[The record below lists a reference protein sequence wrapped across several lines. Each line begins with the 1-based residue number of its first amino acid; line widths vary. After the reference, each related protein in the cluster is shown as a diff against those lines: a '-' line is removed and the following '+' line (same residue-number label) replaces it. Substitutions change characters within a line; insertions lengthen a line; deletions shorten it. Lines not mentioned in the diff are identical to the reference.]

1 MTQPKSSKDT
11 SVTLSATEQ
20 STRPAIW
27 STTNVSAMLIL
38 IFSSLWLA
46 WWFLQRADSVY
57 VNDARV
63 ASHMISISS
72 RIPGRII
79 DISVLEGQTI
89 QAGQILATIDDRE
102 IQLRIKAIAANLATL
117 QAEFGRQQNQLILTE
132 RQVESEID
140 AQKYHLA
147 ATKAALAEAAALV
160 EQAQHDLNRANSLR
174 LDKLIADET
183 WEQRDLGLLTTN
195 QLYLRR
201 QAEVDAASAQ
211 VVKAEAARAEL
222 QVIESELLIITSRQN
237 QLAVEKQQLLTSL
250 EDHSVASPIQGVI
263 DETFVNPGEY
273 VYPGQRIIMLH
284 DPLDVWIKANVKETE
299 IRYLQVDSPV
309 QILVDAWPDESFHG
323 RVARIGQSATSQ
335 FALLPSPNPS
345 GNFTKITQ
353 RLEVK
358 ITIDDPRGLLKPGM
372 MVELKIRAN

>member
-11 SVTLSATEQ
+11 SVALSATEQ

-27 STTNVSAMLIL
+27 STTNISAMLIL

-174 LDKLIADET
+174 LDKLIADEI

>member
-1 MTQPKSSKDT
+1 
-11 SVTLSATEQ
+11 
-20 STRPAIW
+20 
-27 STTNVSAMLIL
+27 MLIL

>member
-11 SVTLSATEQ
+11 SVALSATEQ

-372 MVELKIRAN
+372 MVELKIRTN

>member
-11 SVTLSATEQ
+11 SVALSATEQ

>member
-160 EQAQHDLNRANSLR
+160 EQAQHDLSRANSLR

>member
-174 LDKLIADET
+174 LDKLIADEI

-222 QVIESELLIITSRQN
+222 QVIESELMIITSRQN

>member
-11 SVTLSATEQ
+11 SVALSATEQ

-27 STTNVSAMLIL
+27 STTNISAMLIL

-63 ASHMISISS
+63 ASHMTSISS

-174 LDKLIADET
+174 LDKLIADEI

>member
-27 STTNVSAMLIL
+27 STTNISAMLIL

-63 ASHMISISS
+63 ASHMISISG

-372 MVELKIRAN
+372 MVELKIRTN

>member
-11 SVTLSATEQ
+11 SVALSATEQ

-174 LDKLIADET
+174 LDKLIADEI
-183 WEQRDLGLLTTN
+183 WEQRVLGLLTTN

-222 QVIESELLIITSRQN
+222 QVIESELMIITSRQN

>member
-27 STTNVSAMLIL
+27 STTNISAMLIL

-372 MVELKIRAN
+372 MVELKIRTN

>member
-117 QAEFGRQQNQLILTE
+117 QAEFGRQQNQLIL
-132 RQVESEID
+132 I
-140 AQKYHLA
+140 
-147 ATKAALAEAAALV
+147 
-160 EQAQHDLNRANSLR
+160 
-174 LDKLIADET
+174 
-183 WEQRDLGLLTTN
+183 
-195 QLYLRR
+195 
-201 QAEVDAASAQ
+201 
-211 VVKAEAARAEL
+211 
-222 QVIESELLIITSRQN
+222 
-237 QLAVEKQQLLTSL
+237 
-250 EDHSVASPIQGVI
+250 
-263 DETFVNPGEY
+263 
-273 VYPGQRIIMLH
+273 
-284 DPLDVWIKANVKETE
+284 
-299 IRYLQVDSPV
+299 
-309 QILVDAWPDESFHG
+309 
-323 RVARIGQSATSQ
+323 
-335 FALLPSPNPS
+335 
-345 GNFTKITQ
+345 
-353 RLEVK
+353 
-358 ITIDDPRGLLKPGM
+358 
-372 MVELKIRAN
+372 

>member
-273 VYPGQRIIMLH
+273 VYPGQRVIMLH

>member
-11 SVTLSATEQ
+11 SVALSATEQ

-174 LDKLIADET
+174 LDKLIADEI

>member
-11 SVTLSATEQ
+11 SVALSATEQ

-174 LDKLIADET
+174 LDKLIADEI

-222 QVIESELLIITSRQN
+222 QVIESELMIITSRQN

>member
-372 MVELKIRAN
+372 MVELKIRTN

>member
-323 RVARIGQSATSQ
+323 RIARIGQSATSQ

>member
-358 ITIDDPRGLLKPGM
+358 ITIDDPRGLLRPGM